1 MRRIKPIPGA
11 QPLFAPPAIWTPPD
25 LSSLPSWKNCRRASL
40 DTEFED
46 RDLRRLG
53 IGSRRG
59 AKICGFSFMLEGHK
73 PFYVPI
79 RHPQNNVD
87 PVQALSYLRDN
98 LSSFEGELLTAN
110 GNVDLDLLHYEDIR
124 PDYDKVTVQ
133 DVQIRAPLINELEFQ
148 YNLEAIAGRYGFHG
162 KDETE
167 LKNAAQSYGFDV
179 KSAGWKAAI
188 SRLPSQYVGP
198 YAERDA
204 ELLFPIYYKQQEEID
219 KLGIQEYVDIEAK
232 LLPVCLKMRQ
242 RGVRIDFNHLEYIER
257 WSADEER
264 QAIAKI
270 KHITGWDIGFNNIMA
285 ASRIVPALSFI
296 GIIPPLTSD
305 NKPSIKAEW
314 LSSIKDP
321 NTGKIH
327 PVAEQILYA
336 RKVNKIRTTFCDSV
350 RRYQTN
356 GRVHTTFVQ
365 VVGVS
370 ENNEK
375 SGAAW
380 GRLSSRNPNMQ
391 QQPSKGKIAA
401 LWRRIYLPDEGMHW
415 CSSDLSAQEP
425 RWAVGLAE
433 RLGLK
438 GAKELG
444 DQYRSNP
451 RIDPHQATA
460 DICGIERTPAKVVLL
475 ARLYGE
481 GDSKLC
487 HHQLNLP
494 TRWLVRSD
502 EGRKYFTDRKEALEY
517 RSQLQGRCSIREVA
531 GEEAQ
536 EIIDKFN
543 AGAPFYGELARKAIE
558 KADATGFIRILGG
571 RKLNFPM
578 KKDGTFDHTYKALN
592 RAIQGNSAVQVKLA
606 IIAVEKEFPG
616 FIQLTIHDEICGS
629 VPDKQTAKAIGHL
642 MENNTKISVPFRS
655 DVDFGPNFGQLQTLC
670 LEKSC
675 LNFADSDN
683 KQDKH
688 TCKDHFMADL

>member
-1 MRRIKPIPGA
+1 LKRIKPIPGSI
-11 QPLFAPPAIWTPPD
+11 PLFAPSSEWKPPN
-25 LSSLPSWKNCRRASL
+25 LSELPSWKNCRRASL
-40 DTEFED
+40 DTEFSD
-46 RDLRRLG
+46 PSLRKLG
-53 IGSRRG
+53 IGARRN
-59 AKICGFSFMLEGHK
+59 AKICGFSFMLEGGK
-73 PFYVPI
+73 SFYVPI
-79 RHPQNNVD
+79 RHPNGNTD
-87 PVQALSYLRDN
+87 PVQALNYLRDS

-148 YNLEAIAGRYGFHG
+148 YNLEAIAGRYGFKG
-162 KDETE
+162 KDESE
-167 LKNAAQSYGFDV
+167 LKNAAQSYGFDI
-179 KSAGWKAAI
+179 KTAGWKAAI
-188 SRLPSQYVGP
+188 AQLPACYVGP

-204 ELLFPIYYKQQEEID
+204 ELLFPIYHKQQEEID
-219 KLGIQEYVDIEAK
+219 KLCIQEYVDIEAK
-232 LLPVCLKMRQ
+232 LLPICLKMRQ
-242 RGVRIDFNHLEYIER
+242 RGVRIDFNHLEYIEH
-257 WSADEER
+257 WCAEEEKN
-264 QAIAKI
+264 AIAYVKD
-270 KHITGWDIGFNNIMA
+270 KTGWDIGFNNVMA
-285 ASRIVPALSFI
+285 ASRLVPALSFI
-296 GIIPPLTSD
+296 GITPPLTAD
-305 NKPSIKAEW
+305 GKPSIKADW
-314 LSSIKDP
+314 LASFGDNPITK
-321 NTGKIH
+321 NI
-327 PVAEQILYA
+327 AYA

-356 GRVHTTFVQ
+356 GRIHTTFVQ

-391 QQPSKGKIAA
+391 QQPSKGKLAA

-460 DICGIERTPAKVVLL
+460 DICSIDRTSAKVVLL

-487 HHQLNLP
+487 HHQLKLP

-502 EGRKYFTDRKEALEY
+502 EGRKYFTDRKDALEY

-536 EIIDKFN
+536 AIIDKFN

-558 KADATGFIRILGG
+558 KADVTGYIRILGG

-578 KKDGTFDHTYKALN
+578 KKDGSFDHTYKALN

-629 VPDKQTAKAIGHL
+629 VPDKQTAKDIGRL

-655 DVDFGPNFGQLQTLC
+655 DVDFGPNFGELQTLC
-670 LEKSC
+670 LEKAC
-675 LNFADSDN
+675 LNFADVNN

-688 TCKDHFMADL
+688 SCPEHTVNAS